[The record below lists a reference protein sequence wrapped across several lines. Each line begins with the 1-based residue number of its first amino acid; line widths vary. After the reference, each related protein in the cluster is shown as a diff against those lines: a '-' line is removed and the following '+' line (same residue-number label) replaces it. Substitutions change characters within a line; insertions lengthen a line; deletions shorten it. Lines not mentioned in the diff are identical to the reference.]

1 MFTKLIERFKKIDFS
16 GMDVVSS
23 TATERSI
30 IGKSTGKYFMT
41 IVSIYLI
48 ISMNG
53 WDPIADF
60 NHMLS
65 TAIPSGFGQIVIQ
78 IIASFLTADLLYKLI
93 HHLVTYKH
101 CLDWRS
107 ANKNIWV
114 KGLWLHIHDKK
125 KVRVGVVDID
135 QDFYSIKVEGY
146 NVSPKAYNMDESRW
160 RHLLGR
166 IVQTGNQYTIYGYYE
181 NKHGFDGT
189 KGGMHEFDILNTKD
203 DKYPMQMKGFFRDLI
218 NSKGQDI
225 ANSVGE
231 IFLFRLTEATPYYH
245 KIIDNESGL
254 ISYDRLVDEITKYM
268 EKKEK
273 FNEFRK
279 HHPQDRIVQD
289 DYFDA
294 EFFAYIN
301 DPFLR
306 KLETV
311 LNKYEQQQKE
321 EKTKK
326 EEIEQS
332 KDISTVEFE
341 KSFNIKSTITIEQ

>member
-1 MFTKLIERFKKIDFS
+1 MFSKLIERLKRIDFS

-23 TATERSI
+23 TATEHRK
-30 IGKSTGKYFMT
+30 IGQTTGKYFMT
-41 IVSIYLI
+41 VVSIYLI

-53 WDPIADF
+53 WNPIADF
-60 NHMLS
+60 NSFLS
-65 TAIPSGFGQIVIQ
+65 EMIPSGFGQIVVQ
-78 IIASFLTADLLYKLI
+78 IITMFLSADLLYKI
-93 HHLVTYKH
+93 IQHFVTYKH
-101 CLDWRS
+101 CLEWRS

-135 QDFYSIKVEGY
+135 QDFYSITVEGY
-146 NVSPKAYNMDESRW
+146 NVSPKSYNMDESRW
-160 RHLLGR
+160 THLLGR
-166 IVQTGNQYTIYGYYE
+166 IVKTDNQHTIYGYYE

-189 KGGMHEFDILNTKD
+189 KGGMHEFDILNTSNNQ
-203 DKYPMQMKGFFRDLI
+203 YPIQMKGFFRDLI

-225 ANSVGE
+225 SNSVGE
-231 IFLFRLTEATPYYH
+231 IFLYRLTEETPYYH
-245 KIIDNESGL
+245 KIIDNKSGL

-268 EKKEK
+268 EKKAK

-279 HHPQDRIVQD
+279 HHPQEKLVQD

-321 EKTKK
+321 EK
-326 EEIEQS
+326 EQS
-332 KDISTVEFE
+332 KDVNVVEFE
-341 KSFNIKSTITIEQ
+341 KSFNIKNIITIE